1 MTPLEGTGPLGPL
14 LPDHPSE
21 FIVGIVLFFV
31 ILFVVWKRVVPTFE
45 AMYASRADA
54 IRGGIERAEA
64 AQAEAK
70 AALEQ
75 YRAQLASAK
84 DEASRIRE
92 DAKNA
97 GAQVQ
102 AEMRQAATA
111 ESARIVQAGHAQVE
125 AERATVRN
133 ELRRDVGTLATQLA
147 EKIVGESLTD
157 DARSQRT
164 IDRFIAELD
173 TPAPQA

>member
-14 LPDHPSE
+14 LPEHPSE
-21 FIVGIVLFFV
+21 FIVGIVLFSL
-31 ILFVVWKRVVPTFE
+31 ILLVVWKRVVPTFE
-45 AMYASRADA
+45 AMYAHRADA
-54 IRGGIERAEA
+54 IRGGIERAEQ

-75 YRAQLASAK
+75 YRTQLATAK
-84 DEASRIRE
+84 DEASKIRE

-102 AEMRQAATA
+102 AEMRSAAAA

-125 AERATVRN
+125 AERAAVRD
-133 ELRRDVGTLATQLA
+133 ELRREVGTLATQLA

-157 DARSQRT
+157 EARSQRT

-173 TPAPQA
+173 TASPTS